1 MARGQSPFQGQY
13 TVPIADFSGI
23 ERGGAAWGEAFKG
36 IGEQVEKYG
45 LRKQE
50 QEVELGEI
58 KSTLEFVKSQK
69 SKEQDPSMLVYYDN
83 LENQLEDQ
91 NVSSKQRAALASG
104 MMKKLTLSSQL
115 DTAKLTQEQ
124 MNLNNELLDRTQDD
138 KVKLQRSE
146 ALISDLMAQDTP
158 AGIIRVKEKHRADTR
173 KSRQAFKH
181 EEEMHPIEKEVLQ
194 KGIKKT
200 EAETAEIVS
209 DIGGGKT
216 GTFTPIKY
224 AVTDEVGNT
233 VMTPDPNYGYVK
245 GKGNTLFQRTK
256 DSDGNWK
263 FNTIA
268 TGVDEATALSK
279 LKTWHKEAQEETGN
293 QFAFTKTNDKEWY
306 EFFADDK
313 EINFTVEL
321 LDAVLERGVVQED
334 GTITFEW
341 QGEDGEDYKVTKIKT
356 LEAMKNA
363 PKGSRDRKRAELIKL
378 YRHHRNERI
387 RLPSASRPGTGGT
400 GGITDED
407 VEDAID
413 KIDL

>member
-1 MARGQSPFQGQY
+1 MPRGQSPYQGQY
-13 TVPIADFSGI
+13 TVPIHDYGAI
-23 ERGGAAWGEAFKG
+23 ERGGAAWGDAFKG

-173 KSRQAFKH
+173 KAGRRLSMRKKCTPLKKKYYKKALRK
-181 EEEMHPIEKEVLQ
+181 Q
-194 KGIKKT
+194 KQRPLKLCRT
-200 EAETAEIVS
+200 LAV
-209 DIGGGKT
+209 GKQ
-216 GTFTPIKY
+216 
-224 AVTDEVGNT
+224 ERS
-233 VMTPDPNYGYVK
+233 
-245 GKGNTLFQRTK
+245 LR
-256 DSDGNWK
+256 
-263 FNTIA
+263 
-268 TGVDEATALSK
+268 LS
-279 LKTWHKEAQEETGN
+279 
-293 QFAFTKTNDKEWY
+293 
-306 EFFADDK
+306 
-313 EINFTVEL
+313 
-321 LDAVLERGVVQED
+321 
-334 GTITFEW
+334 
-341 QGEDGEDYKVTKIKT
+341 
-356 LEAMKNA
+356 M
-363 PKGSRDRKRAELIKL
+363 P
-378 YRHHRNERI
+378 
-387 RLPSASRPGTGGT
+387 
-400 GGITDED
+400 
-407 VEDAID
+407 
-413 KIDL
+413 